1 MSMTTPERAWH
12 VKTVRDDN
20 GKVRITVNIPFSPP
34 GGQVGSSG
42 ENADERCPEGY
53 DIGTDLAGE
62 IHTGHAISDGEYE
75 NDEQD

>member
-20 GKVRITVNIPFSPP
+20 GKVRITVNIPFSR
-34 GGQVGSSG
+34 QVARWESSG

>member
-1 MSMTTPERAWH
+1 M
-12 VKTVRDDN
+12 
-20 GKVRITVNIPFSPP
+20 
-34 GGQVGSSG
+34 GSSG